1 MSSSLPAHKSKWRT
15 GGGSKKNNEG
25 RGDGT
30 GGERLGAFDQRD
42 EEMNI
47 VRQGKTETALLS
59 SSNREEIETS
69 IPTVMLA
76 SNDDVRLDDVD
87 EKSILHDILFGRGLG
102 ASSSFGAGTAVDA
115 DGASSVRIGNERLY
129 FHNDPAQEA
138 EATKSAPSRPSWR
151 IAKPSSASSNR
162 AAPPPSFS
170 AMVSNVG
177 GSSRAEMSSPPPPPP
192 SSVSVAAVSD
202 ETSLHAIC
210 EDSKT
215 IQEFLERASAAL
227 STREAGSQDGEGRT
241 PLHCVSLNSNLAKA
255 TLTREH
261 KLLLERADDTNPNDP
276 KKDGSHP
283 GGATNNNSQGNGKAK
298 PSMGSATKALFP
310 DLHPT
315 YSEDSNN
322 SLLEHDLVDFII
334 TELWRAYRP
343 AMITPDRYG
352 KYPRIGTPETQN
364 DGIHLTL
371 LFLLQDTYPSK
382 RRSRNG

>member
-1 MSSSLPAHKSKWRT
+1 MSSSLPPTHKSKWRT
-15 GGGSKKNNEG
+15 GGGGGGSKKNKG
-25 RGDGT
+25 REDG
-30 GGERLGAFDQRD
+30 GGQTAGAFDQRD

-87 EKSILHDILFGRGLG
+87 EKSILHDILFGRGFPT
-102 ASSSFGAGTAVDA
+102 SSSFGAGPGEATVES
-115 DGASSVRIGNERLY
+115 DGASSVRFGNERVY
-129 FHNDPAQEA
+129 FQNQPAMEA
-138 EATKSAPSRPSWR
+138 EAAATKSTPPRPSSR
-151 IAKPSSASSNR
+151 IFKPSSSSSNR
-162 AAPPPSFS
+162 AAPPSFS
-170 AMVSNVG
+170 AMGTNA
-177 GSSRAEMSSPPPPPP
+177 GSSSRVGISSPPPPAA
-192 SSVSVAAVSD
+192 SGSSVAAVTD
-202 ETSLHAIC
+202 ETSLHIIC

-215 IQEFLERASAAL
+215 IHEFLERASAAL

-241 PLHCVSLNSNLAKA
+241 PLHCLSLNSNLAKA

-261 KLLLERADDTNPNDP
+261 NLLLERADEPDPRANDP
-276 KKDGSHP
+276 KKDGSHS
-283 GGATNNNSQGNGKAK
+283 GGNQSNAKAK
-298 PSMGSATKALFP
+298 PSVGSATKALFP

-352 KYPRIGTPETQN
+352 VYIGIGKP
-364 DGIHLTL
+364 GKPH
-371 LFLLQDTYPSK
+371 
-382 RRSRNG
+382 